1 MDLTKYIKKGYTGID
16 NLGNTCFLNSCL
28 QVLNH
33 TYELNEILDTMS
45 EKNIKSGMLDVNI
58 LHEWNDLRKT
68 MWSGNGV
75 VSPNKFVHN
84 VHEIAKVKGR
94 EIFTG
99 WAQND
104 MPEFLLFMIDCVHN
118 SLSRSINMKINGNT
132 KNNTDSLAV
141 QCYSMLKTVYAKEY
155 SEIMELFFGIYMSV
169 ITTKDGKKNIS
180 IKSEQYFILDLP
192 IIYES
197 RMASTIYDCFNMFI
211 KEELLEGE
219 NGLINEKTKK
229 KEDVK
234 KQMCFWNFP
243 KILTICLK
251 RFTPDGKNKLNTNIQ
266 FPIDNLDLS
275 GYVKGYNPS
284 TYKYELF
291 GVCNHMG
298 GVMGGHYTAF
308 VKHADNS
315 WIHFNDSSVEV
326 VDDPQK
332 IITPLAYCLFYRR
345 KKI

>member
-1 MDLTKYIKKGYTGID
+1 MDLSKYIKKGYTGIY

-33 TYELNEILDTMS
+33 TYELHEILDKIN
-45 EKNIKSGMLDVNI
+45 EKNIKNNLLDSNI
-58 LHEWNDLRKT
+58 LNEWNDLRKT

-84 VHEIAKVKGR
+84 VHEIADKKGR

-104 MPEFLLFMIDCVHN
+104 MPEFLLFIIDCMHN
-118 SLSRSINMKINGNT
+118 SLSRSIIMKINGDKKNT
-132 KNNTDSLAV
+132 TDDLAV
-141 QCYSMLKTVYAKEY
+141 QCYSMLKVVYAKEY
-155 SEIMELFFGIYMSV
+155 SEIMDLFFGIYMSV
-169 ITTKDGKKNIS
+169 ITTKDGSKRLS
-180 IKSEQYFILDLP
+180 IKPEHYFILDLP
-192 IIYES
+192 IFDENKT
-197 RMASTIYDCFNMFI
+197 ASTIYDCFDLFI
-211 KEELLEGE
+211 KSELLDGE
-219 NGLINEKTKK
+219 NGLKNEKTGI

-234 KQMCFWNFP
+234 KKMCFWNFP

-275 GYVKGYNPS
+275 NYVKGYNPS
-284 TYKYELF
+284 SYKYELY

-308 VKHADNS
+308 AKHADNS
-315 WIHFNDSSVEV
+315 WIHFNDSNVEV

-332 IITPLAYCLFYRR
+332 IVTPLAYCLFYRR

>member
-1 MDLTKYIKKGYTGID
+1 MDLSKYNKKGYTGID

-33 TYELNEILDTMS
+33 TYELHDILDKMN
-45 EKNIKSGMLDVNI
+45 EKNIKPGVLDANI

-104 MPEFLLFMIDCVHN
+104 MPEFLLFMIDCIHN
-118 SLSRSINMKINGNT
+118 SLSRSINMRINGDT

-141 QCYSMLKTVYAKEY
+141 QCYSMLKTVYSKEY
-155 SEIMELFFGIYMSV
+155 SEVMELFFGIYMSV
-169 ITTKDGKKNIS
+169 ITTKDGKKNLS
-180 IKSEQYFILDLP
+180 IKPEHYFILDLP
-192 IIYES
+192 TIDETTHATNIYE
-197 RMASTIYDCFNMFI
+197 CFDMFI
-211 KEELLEGE
+211 KEEILDGE

-229 KEDVK
+229 KETVK

-243 KILTICLK
+243 NILTICLK
-251 RFTPDGKNKLNTNIQ
+251 RFTPDGQRKINTNIQ

-275 GYVKGYNPS
+275 KYVRGYNPS
-284 TYKYELF
+284 SYKYELY

-315 WIHFNDSSVEV
+315 WIHFNDSSVYV
-326 VDDPQK
+326 LDDPQK